1 MTEPDGRVK
10 EAPTKK
16 NRPRSGS
23 EATASETA
31 VRILKRDILSGLL
44 APDTK
49 LKMRELK
56 ERYGIGASPMR
67 EALAQLAAEGFVQ
80 MKGQQGFRVPAFS
93 QDELSDITLSRQ
105 IVEVE
110 ALKLAITH
118 ADAAWEDEIVSTY
131 HLLMHELDRRF
142 AGTEDRTDIYEEKHH
157 RFHRALIAACPLP
170 SLKAFCDELYV
181 RLTRYRRVL
190 RTYNFFSKD
199 SVVAEHRI
207 LMEAVLARDL
217 DRAARALHDHIGITA
232 DVTLEVLASNA
243 TQEK

>member
-1 MTEPDGRVK
+1 MTQPDERLKG
-10 EAPTKK
+10 APAKK
-16 NRPRSGS
+16 ARPRTGS
-23 EATASETA
+23 DATASETA
-31 VRILKRDILSGLL
+31 ARILKRDILSGLL

-67 EALAQLAAEGFVQ
+67 EALAQLAAEGLVQ
-80 MKGQQGFRVPAFS
+80 VKGQQGFRVPAFS

-110 ALKLAITH
+110 ALKLAIAH
-118 ADAAWEDEIVSTY
+118 ADAAWEDEIVSSY
-131 HLLMHELDRRF
+131 HLLMRELDRRF
-142 AGTEDRTDIYEEKHH
+142 AGAEDRTDIYEEKHH

-170 SLKAFCDELYV
+170 SLKLFCDDLYI

-190 RTYNFFSKD
+190 RTYNFFAKE
-199 SVVAEHRI
+199 SVEAEHRI
-207 LMEAVLARDL
+207 LMEAVLARDP
-217 DRAARALHDHIGITA
+217 DRATRALHDHIGITA
-232 DVTLEVLASNA
+232 DVTLEVLASSS